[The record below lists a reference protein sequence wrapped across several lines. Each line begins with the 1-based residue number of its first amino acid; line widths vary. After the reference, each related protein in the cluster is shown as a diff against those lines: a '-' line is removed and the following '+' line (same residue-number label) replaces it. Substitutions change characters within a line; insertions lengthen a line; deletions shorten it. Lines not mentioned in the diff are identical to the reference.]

1 MFGIG
6 PTELII
12 ILAIALLVI
21 GPKRLPDL
29 ARSLGKGLAE
39 FRRATSDVT
48 DELHNARILLEEETL
63 HQWLDNYP
71 SPPDVIDKQ
80 KRVGLIMAG
89 NLPLV
94 GFHDFMCVLISGH
107 SLLARSSSK
116 DDKLIPKIAE
126 VL

>member
-48 DELHNARILLEEETL
+48 DELHNARILLEEEAREATKK
-63 HQWLDNYP
+63 DETF
-71 SPPDVIDKQ
+71 SRGAESDKQ
-80 KRVGLIMAG
+80 NKPGEPGKPDKQEKVS
-89 NLPLV
+89 NQ
-94 GFHDFMCVLISGH
+94 SG
-107 SLLARSSSK
+107 R
-116 DDKLIPKIAE
+116 DDDE
-126 VL
+126 DDDDENDEDDESRD

>member
-48 DELHNARILLEEETL
+48 DELHNARILLEEEAREATKK
-63 HQWLDNYP
+63 DETF
-71 SPPDVIDKQ
+71 SRGADSDKQ
-80 KRVGLIMAG
+80 DKQVKPEEPRKPDKPEKVPNQSA
-89 NLPLV
+89 
-94 GFHDFMCVLISGH
+94 HDDDDDENDD
-107 SLLARSSSK
+107 
-116 DDKLIPKIAE
+116 DDKSRD
-126 VL
+126 

>member
-39 FRRATSDVT
+39 FRRATADVT
-48 DELHNARILLEEETL
+48 DELHNARILLEEETREATKK
-63 HQWLDNYP
+63 DETF
-71 SPPDVIDKQ
+71 SRGADSDKQ
-80 KRVGLIMAG
+80 DKQDKPDEQKKVSDQSDG
-89 NLPLV
+89 
-94 GFHDFMCVLISGH
+94 
-107 SLLARSSSK
+107 
-116 DDKLIPKIAE
+116 DDDE
-126 VL
+126 NDDDESRD

>member
-48 DELHNARILLEEETL
+48 DELHNARILLEEEAREATKK
-63 HQWLDNYP
+63 DETFSRGAN
-71 SPPDVIDKQ
+71 SDKQ
-80 KRVGLIMAG
+80 DKPGEPAKPDKQEKVSNQSDRDDDDDENG
-89 NLPLV
+89 
-94 GFHDFMCVLISGH
+94 D
-107 SLLARSSSK
+107 
-116 DDKLIPKIAE
+116 DDKSRD
-126 VL
+126 

>member
-48 DELHNARILLEEETL
+48 DELHNARILLEEEAREATKK
-63 HQWLDNYP
+63 DETF
-71 SPPDVIDKQ
+71 SRGADSDKQ
-80 KRVGLIMAG
+80 DKPGEPAKPAKQEKVS
-89 NLPLV
+89 NQ
-94 GFHDFMCVLISGH
+94 SG
-107 SLLARSSSK
+107 R
-116 DDKLIPKIAE
+116 DDDDDE
-126 VL
+126 NDDDDESRD

>member
-48 DELHNARILLEEETL
+48 DELHNARILLEEEAREATKK
-63 HQWLDNYP
+63 DETF
-71 SPPDVIDKQ
+71 SRGADSDKQ
-80 KRVGLIMAG
+80 DKPGEPAKPAKPGKQEKVSNQSDRDDDDDENG
-89 NLPLV
+89 
-94 GFHDFMCVLISGH
+94 D
-107 SLLARSSSK
+107 
-116 DDKLIPKIAE
+116 DDKSRD
-126 VL
+126 

>member
-48 DELHNARILLEEETL
+48 DELHNARILLEEEAREATKKTETFSRG
-63 HQWLDNYP
+63 D
-71 SPPDVIDKQ
+71 DADKQ
-80 KRVGLIMAG
+80 GKPDKPDKQEKVS
-89 NLPLV
+89 NQ
-94 GFHDFMCVLISGH
+94 SG
-107 SLLARSSSK
+107 SDDDDDDD
-116 DDKLIPKIAE
+116 DDKSRD
-126 VL
+126 

>member
-48 DELHNARILLEEETL
+48 DELHNARILLEEEAREATKK
-63 HQWLDNYP
+63 DETF
-71 SPPDVIDKQ
+71 SRGADSDKQ
-80 KRVGLIMAG
+80 DKPGEPAKPAKQEKVS
-89 NLPLV
+89 NQ
-94 GFHDFMCVLISGH
+94 SG
-107 SLLARSSSK
+107 R
-116 DDKLIPKIAE
+116 DDDDE
-126 VL
+126 SRD

>member
-48 DELHNARILLEEETL
+48 DELHNARILLEEEAREATKK
-63 HQWLDNYP
+63 DETF
-71 SPPDVIDKQ
+71 SRGADSDKQ
-80 KRVGLIMAG
+80 DKPGEPAKPAKQEKVS
-89 NLPLV
+89 NQ
-94 GFHDFMCVLISGH
+94 SG
-107 SLLARSSSK
+107 R
-116 DDKLIPKIAE
+116 DDDDDDE
-126 VL
+126 SRD